1 VKWGDVSQKVLMEY
15 SWTTDYLVDNECP
28 ILSYKG
34 NPTSVSSLS
43 RSVSGTFTKWFRSY
57 PRMQELQIKHMMEG

>member
-1 VKWGDVSQKVLMEY
+1 MKWGDVSQKVLMEY
-15 SWTTDYLVDNECP
+15 SWTTDYLVDDECP